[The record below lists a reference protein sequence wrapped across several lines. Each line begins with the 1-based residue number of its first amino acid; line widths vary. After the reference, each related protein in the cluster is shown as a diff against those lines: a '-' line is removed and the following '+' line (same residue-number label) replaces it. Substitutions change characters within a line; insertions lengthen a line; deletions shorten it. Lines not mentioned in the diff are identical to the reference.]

1 MEAPLDIGSGDGG
14 VDIHDEHGAA
24 VAWKDVQVIGIEL
37 AVLGCEGRIKMM
49 RHAAV
54 PELDGFGGGLTT
66 PGPPDPPGTG
76 QRRVP
81 GGRAATM
88 LEAQVLRKA
97 LRSVSK
103 NALMQS

>member
-14 VDIHDEHGAA
+14 VDIHDQHGAA

-54 PELDGFGGGLTT
+54 PELKRFADQGDNEL
-66 PGPPDPPGTG
+66 GPESLRAKGSQQGP
-76 QRRVP
+76 RVS
-81 GGRAATM
+81 
-88 LEAQVLRKA
+88 LLRKG
-97 LRSVSK
+97 L
-103 NALMQS
+103 